1 MPMPVVSLVGI
12 GARILRRHLRVLL
25 TVAVLVQLPGAIID
39 AVAQQR
45 LAESVSPLFVGLDTD
60 APRILTPT
68 DAQTSEILG
77 ALGVVAST
85 MMLSMLLGAVAT
97 VAYAT
102 VVSRDYHAVGT
113 TLREVLGI
121 AARRSVA
128 AVAAV
133 ILGTLAVLAVIA
145 VTTLLA
151 VGSVVLLPTGTG
163 EAGGLGIFLALVIGV
178 GGAALAGTL
187 LVRLCLATIAVALE
201 GIGPVTAVRRSWHLT
216 GSNTWRT
223 LGLLVLVT
231 IIVSIVGSVLVRLL
245 GVLVTDTIGTWL
257 GDPLTVDGLVAASVA
272 VLLAPVAVVV
282 QTALYFDLRVRR
294 DGWDVPLPAGA
305 DDGLPNAA

>member
-1 MPMPVVSLVGI
+1 MPMPVISLFGI
-12 GARILRRHLRVLL
+12 GARILRRHIRVLL

-39 AVAQQR
+39 AIAQQR

-60 APRILTPT
+60 TPRILTPT
-68 DAQTSEILG
+68 DAQTSQILG
-77 ALGVVAST
+77 ALGVVAGT
-85 MMLSMLLGAVAT
+85 MLLSMLLGAIAT

-102 VVSRDYHAVGT
+102 VVSRDYHAVAT
-113 TLREVLGI
+113 NLREVLGI

-133 ILGTLAVLAVIA
+133 IMATLAVLAVIA
-145 VTTLLA
+145 ITTLLA
-151 VGSVVLLPTGTG
+151 LGSVVLLPSGSG
-163 EAGGLGIFLALVIGV
+163 EVGGLGMFFALVIGV
-178 GGAALAGTL
+178 GGAALAVTL

-201 GIGPVTAVRRSWHLT
+201 GIGPATAIRRSWHLT

-223 LGLLVLVT
+223 LGVLLLAT
-231 IIVSIVGSVLVRLL
+231 IIVSVVGSVLVRLL

-257 GDPLTVDGLVAASVA
+257 GDPLTVDDLVAAGVA

-294 DGWDVPLPAGA
+294 DGWEVPPPVGA
-305 DDGLPNAA
+305 DDGVPNAG